1 MGDTQRQGVEVGLKL
16 RAGRLLAYAD
26 YAYVDAT
33 FQSPLVLTSTNNP
46 LSDANGLIRVRP
58 GNRLP
63 GIPAHQVKFGASYQV
78 TDAWRVGFTAIASSG
93 RVLRGDESNLNPRTD
108 GFIVFGANTAYQVTE
123 NIELF
128 GQVQNA
134 TDRRYETAGAFS
146 QTSSVPVVPAPGA
159 TDPRSLAPAPPIAG
173 YGGLRVRF

>member
-1 MGDTQRQGVEVGLKL
+1 M
-16 RAGRLLAYAD
+16 
-26 YAYVDAT
+26 DAT
-33 FQSPLVLTSTNNP
+33 FQSPLLLRSTNNP
-46 LSDANGLIRVRP
+46 LADSNGLIRVRP

-63 GIPAHQVKFGASYQV
+63 GIPAHQVKFGASYRV
-78 TDAWRVGFTAIASSG
+78 TDAWRVGFTGIASSG
-93 RVLRGDESNLNPRTD
+93 RVLRGDEANLTPRTD
-108 GFIVFGANTAYQVTE
+108 GYIVFGANTAYQVTD

-173 YGGLRVRF
+173 YGGLRVKF